1 MDLLRASSSALLCK
15 FNRAAA
21 ECRGETRFSYVIL
34 NSPAISGRE
43 RRVAWYGGFFGPR
56 ARRNVRYRGIMSA
69 VKPGPSTH
77 QKQAV
82 ADKAEPPGS
91 DCYAESQ
98 LIVSKA
104 SRVRGGSCVNKV

>member
-1 MDLLRASSSALLCK
+1 MLVIMDLLRASSSALLCK

-56 ARRNVRYRGIMSA
+56 ARGNVRYRGIMSA
-69 VKPGPSTH
+69 AKPGVS
-77 QKQAV
+77 
-82 ADKAEPPGS
+82 S
-91 DCYAESQ
+91 D
-98 LIVSKA
+98 VSPLL
-104 SRVRGGSCVNKV
+104 GDN